1 LFKTGDRP
9 AAFFHQC
16 APFQPG
22 HTGPVDVTVA
32 KGHVA
37 GKNRSIE
44 QEDFVLL
51 TSQEKY
57 RRRTGA
63 TSVYNDR
70 FVHATSPQPGGKTWT
85 KTFLSV
91 IVSHIRKF

>member
-1 LFKTGDRP
+1 MPVTIQNGRP
-9 AAFFHQC
+9 SCRCRFFHQC
-16 APFQPG
+16 VPFQPG
-22 HTGPVDVTVA
+22 HTGPDDVT
-32 KGHVA
+32 GMSL

-44 QEDFVLL
+44 QEDFAFL

-70 FVHATSPQPGGKTWT
+70 FVHATSPQRAAKPGQKR
-85 KTFLSV
+85 SC
-91 IVSHIRKF
+91 R